1 MPTLLTVGP
10 YRFFCYAGDRHGP
23 PHIHVER
30 DREIAKFWLQP
41 VRLQSNQGFN
51 RTEINR
57 IQKLVQEN
65 QGSSVI
71 VMQWTGVIRDVT
83 LI

>member
-10 YRFFCYAGDRHGP
+10 YRFFCYAGDRHEP

-65 QGSSVI
+65 QEQLLVG
-71 VMQWTGVIRDVT
+71 WNDFFNN
-83 LI
+83 